1 MEMIQL
7 IQKNVPSF
15 KACQNSWMAEAMAR
29 IKITNKI
36 SNTRPSGFDRISF
49 TSTPSSTSR
58 SATSMT
64 TASSASRLLHLAEG
78 SSDEDAF
85 ETALSDA
92 EGSRNRRDELRDRG
106 CKERRPAK
114 PRFNITNENLDAV
127 GLITKVAK
135 SLKRKPTA
143 SGNRHKDE
151 VKQHTKATTSNKDA
165 ASKKETRSKGF
176 MFVSPP
182 PLTAPTRPPNDLESE
197 DSGPAKKNLKRE
209 YYLSKKVI
217 DNKKHK
223 NVLQQQKVAKYG
235 LKAMKSFTAGEMA
248 KAKAKRQHLD
258 DLQIAAIAV
267 VEREGDYQH
276 HNGKWFQEVLDEK
289 FDETYLVQLDQDEIE
304 SYVEEAR
311 RSLIDKLNAGEDT
324 EEELCGGT
332 MDEEDSSADAGAIE
346 EDSD

>member
-1 MEMIQL
+1 
-7 IQKNVPSF
+7 
-15 KACQNSWMAEAMAR
+15 
-29 IKITNKI
+29 
-36 SNTRPSGFDRISF
+36 
-49 TSTPSSTSR
+49 
-58 SATSMT
+58 MT

-78 SSDEDAF
+78 SNDEDAF
-85 ETALSDA
+85 GTALSDA
-92 EGSRNRRDELRDRG
+92 EGSRSRRDELRGRG

-114 PRFNITNENLDAV
+114 PRFNITNEDLEAV

-143 SGNRHKDE
+143 SGNRHQDE
-151 VKQHTKATTSNKDA
+151 VRQHTKATTSKKGA

-182 PLTAPTRPPNDLESE
+182 PLTAPTRPPDDLESE
-197 DSGPAKKNLKRE
+197 DGGPAKKKSKRE
-209 YYLSKKVI
+209 YHPSKKVI
-217 DNKKHK
+217 DNRKHK
-223 NVLQQQKVAKYG
+223 SDLQQQKVAKHG
-235 LKAMKSFTAGEMA
+235 LKAMKSFRAGEVA

-276 HNGKWFQEVLDEK
+276 RNGKWFQEVLDEK
-289 FDETYLVQLDQDEIE
+289 FGETYLVQLDQDEIE

-311 RSLIDKLNAGEDT
+311 RSLIDKLNAGGDT
-324 EEELCGGT
+324 EEEVYGEAI
-332 MDEEDSSADAGAIE
+332 DEEDSSADAGAIE